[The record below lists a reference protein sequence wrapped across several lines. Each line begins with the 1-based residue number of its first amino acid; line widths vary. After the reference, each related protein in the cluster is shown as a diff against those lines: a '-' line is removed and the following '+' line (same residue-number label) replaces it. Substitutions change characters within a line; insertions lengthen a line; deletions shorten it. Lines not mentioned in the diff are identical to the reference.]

1 MGKKVCHRKSVLKVE
16 YHLNWHLCILLLVF
30 LNQIW
35 HCANIRS
42 IWNIHF
48 DKLPQNVNHTNRKE
62 STKTESEN
70 IVTTKDK
77 NVKVLST
84 FGVKVLLF

>member
-16 YHLNWHLCILLLVF
+16 YRLNWYFCILLLVF
-30 LNQIW
+30 LNQIG
-35 HCANIRS
+35 HGANIRS
-42 IWNIHF
+42 RWNIHF

-77 NVKVLST
+77 KVKVLCT